1 MKQVIFR
8 REARRDALEAY
19 AWYEE
24 QEPGLGAEFRTELDA
39 AVARVRL
46 TPEAFPVVYRHAR
59 RARLK
64 RFPYGVL
71 FREVDDV
78 LVLVAIFHARR
89 SPTAWGRRARLG
101 R

>member
-24 QEPGLGAEFRTELDA
+24 QEPGLGAEFRGELDA
-39 AVARVRL
+39 AVHRL
-46 TPEAFPVVYRHAR
+46 QRSPESFPVVYRGAR

-71 FREVDDV
+71 FREVEDV
-78 LVLVAIFHARR
+78 LVVLAVFHARR
-89 SPTAWGRRARLG
+89 SPRAWSRRARPS